1 MNITFDNQNI
11 DSLYYVYPDRLG
23 SYTHITNS
31 SKQVVRAL
39 HFDPWGNVKSDA
51 DWSVFDNT
59 SLASPLAGTFRFDRG
74 FTGHEHY
81 AELKIINMNGRL
93 YDPVIARFF
102 SPDNFVQA
110 PEFTQSYNRYSYCLN
125 NPLQYVDP
133 SGESFTSLLL
143 YSLCNILTIPARVT
157 TEGVSFINDHIN
169 GNVKSDGYFHSDYL
183 FGSAAPHYINY
194 NKCVNL
200 ENAFANSIH
209 EPDMMT
215 DADGT
220 SYRTEYYWAA
230 VGVGGEYH
238 LSFANQNFSG
248 VFGRYK
254 ETVRWYKREVPVE
267 TDFSHTSASK
277 ASLYSDVVMSLNGF
291 AMANG
296 FKTNL
301 MDATV
306 RYNYKSARSWIEFR
320 KLRDTQKAFR
330 YNQTLGKTGV
340 MYLKGSKCM
349 GGITSGVSA
358 SLEITNYVLYT
369 SHNGFDWRVSTKVG
383 MDVAMT
389 ALGVFGG
396 PLGFAISTSYFILDV
411 STDSFGGFGKMY

>member
-1 MNITFDNQNI
+1 M
-11 DSLYYVYPDRLG
+11 P
-23 SYTHITNS
+23 
-31 SKQVVRAL
+31 
-39 HFDPWGNVKSDA
+39 
-51 DWSVFDNT
+51 
-59 SLASPLAGTFRFDRG
+59 
-74 FTGHEHY
+74 
-81 AELKIINMNGRL
+81 
-93 YDPVIARFF
+93 
-102 SPDNFVQA
+102 
-110 PEFTQSYNRYSYCLN
+110 
-125 NPLQYVDP
+125 
-133 SGESFTSLLL
+133 LLL
-143 YSLCNILTIPARVT
+143 YSLCNVLTIPARVT

-169 GNVKSDGYFHSDYL
+169 GNVKNDGYFHSDYL

-194 NKCVNL
+194 NNCVNL

-330 YNQTLGKTGV
+330 YNQTLGKTGI
-340 MYLKGSKCM
+340 MYLKIASKTNT
-349 GGITSGVSA
+349 IVGVASA
-358 SLEITNYVLYT
+358 STSFCYGYAYYRNGGDDWQVYT
-369 SHNGFDWRVSTKVG
+369 KIGLDIL
-383 MDVAMT
+383 MT
-389 ALGVFGG
+389 GISFIG
-396 PLGFAISTSYFILDV
+396 PVGFAISSTYFIFDV
-411 STDSFGGFGKMY
+411 STGGFGGFGKIR